1 MDRTQKRELVATLKD
16 VFSETAL
23 VVVTEYKGLSVAE
36 MTDLRRRMKAAG
48 AQFQVAKNRLVK
60 LALAD
65 TPCAGI
71 SDLFTGPTAIAYSS
85 DPVAAA
91 KVTVEFAKQNE
102 KLIVLGGTMGTTM
115 LDADGVKSLASLPS
129 LDELRGKIVG
139 MIQTPATRIAGVLQA
154 PGGQLAR
161 VLNAY
166 ATKDQAA

>member
-1 MDRTQKRELVATLKD
+1 LVATLKD

-48 AQFQVAKNRLVK
+48 ARFQVAKNRLVK